1 MISNLKIKAKKIIK
15 EKKNNTIYLVAF
27 IFLIVGAFV
36 PQTTVDITDGLENM
50 KVNFNILHFF
60 VVPMFELS
68 LIICCFKLIYKENIG
83 DDDIVSGFKN
93 YSKVLGASLLV
104 ALYTALWS
112 LLIIPIFIKPFS
124 YSMTLRIIKDNPDI
138 KVNEAITKSR
148 ELMDGHKVE
157 LFLLILSFIGW
168 FILSILTL
176 GILFIWVLPYMQ
188 TTINLFYLKIS
199 GKDIDN
205 LKGEEPNI
213 FDTKYNE
220 NVSKLNDKNLSN
232 REKKCPLCGKLNP
245 KANSYCEVCGEKL
258 DSDIFS

>member
-1 MISNLKIKAKKIIK
+1 MISNLKIKAKKLIK

-27 IFLIVGAFV
+27 IFLIVSAFV
-36 PQTTVDITDGLENM
+36 PQATVDITDGLENI
-50 KVNFNILHFF
+50 KVNFNILYFF

-104 ALYTALWS
+104 ALYTTLWS

-138 KVNEAITKSR
+138 RVNEAITKSR

-168 FILSILTL
+168 FILSIFTL
-176 GILFIWVLPYMQ
+176 GILFIWVFP
-188 TTINLFYLKIS
+188 
-199 GKDIDN
+199 
-205 LKGEEPNI
+205 
-213 FDTKYNE
+213 
-220 NVSKLNDKNLSN
+220 
-232 REKKCPLCGKLNP
+232 
-245 KANSYCEVCGEKL
+245 
-258 DSDIFS
+258 

>member
-1 MISNLKIKAKKIIK
+1 MIVSA
-15 EKKNNTIYLVAF
+15 V
-27 IFLIVGAFV
+27 V
-36 PQTTVDITDGLENM
+36 PQTTVDITQGFENV

-68 LIICCFKLIYKENIG
+68 LIICCFKLIYKENIS

-157 LFLLILSFIGW
+157 LFESGPVIHVDASEVIFVYEKVKVGAAEIAVLDYLIFGNHVLMSKIEVIAVLTQGRSHFRALQQINIYLNAGMFFQKLLEAD
-168 FILSILTL
+168 
-176 GILFIWVLPYMQ
+176 
-188 TTINLFYLKIS
+188 
-199 GKDIDN
+199 GK
-205 LKGEEPNI
+205 
-213 FDTKYNE
+213 
-220 NVSKLNDKNLSN
+220 V
-232 REKKCPLCGKLNP
+232 
-245 KANSYCEVCGEKL
+245 A
-258 DSDIFS
+258 